1 VRTSAPRPF
10 SLRATAEEFDIILMS
25 DLTKSGDLGFRIAEE
40 ARVQRGLG
48 YRTGLIHL
56 KAAQSADVI
65 SLDVQACIRD
75 EAAVAIDPA
84 SSPRTRLLVVHSP
97 DTTSLSAA
105 RHLRVR
111 AERTVLVLHRP
122 SEIECVGRY
131 GLDADPSVSVAPVNR
146 RMRAALEEVD
156 LRLPIERENW
166 RPAGHGW
173 GTAIRRRGSLRRPSI
188 GWIGGTDREAW
199 PKSPAELS
207 ASLPADGSF
216 DVFILGRPLQNVI
229 PSQRPSAW
237 GILDYDEIAVER
249 FLQLVNAVVFFPGAS
264 KAEIPEAALSAALG
278 SGKPVAMPFWL
289 QPYFESGPIFCE
301 VYEAVDRIRAALA
314 NPPRAPIEGSTGLTP
329 RQPFSGRHRCSIE
342 RLIGAPAREP
352 KQRKKRM
359 RSKSPPARALFVAS
373 NGIGLGHVSRLL
385 AIARRANE
393 RFEPVFVTL
402 AQAIGCI
409 QSFGFTAEY
418 IASQAYVGAD
428 LSDWDQ
434 WFGVELAQL
443 TDRYDARLV
452 VFDGSNAPPGL
463 IRATGR
469 RSDCALAWIRR
480 GMWGDAYTP
489 LIENSRWFDLII
501 EPGEIAGERDFG
513 ATARRR
519 HEAVLVKPIRLLDG
533 GELLPKSE
541 AMSALGLDEEAPAV
555 LVQVGAGA
563 NRDIV
568 SIVDE
573 VVTALQRFPGVQI
586 ALAEWATAESLPLW
600 PDVKVIRGFPL
611 SQYFNAF
618 DFSISAAGYNTF
630 HETIAFE
637 LPTIFVPNASPGQD
651 DQIARARFAQDNG
664 AAFEL
669 PADGLSEL
677 PEICAALLDRKARD
691 FLKANCRRL
700 RQENGAQE
708 AADALAELVT
718 Q

>member
-1 VRTSAPRPF
+1 MRTSAPRSYSPR
-10 SLRATAEEFDIILMS
+10 SAAGELDIILMS
-25 DLTKSGDLGFRIAEE
+25 DLTTSGDLGFRIAEE
-40 ARVQRGLG
+40 ARVQRELG
-48 YRTGLIHL
+48 YSTGLIHL
-56 KAAQSADVI
+56 KAAQSNGVI
-65 SLDVQACIRD
+65 SPDIQACVRD
-75 EAAVAIDPA
+75 GAAAAIDPE
-84 SSPRTRLLVVHSP
+84 SSPRARLLVIHSP
-97 DTTSLSAA
+97 DAPSLSAA

-111 AERTVLVLHRP
+111 SEKTVLVLHRP
-122 SEIECVGRY
+122 SEIEYARKY
-131 GLDADPSVSVAPVNR
+131 SLDADSSVSIAPINR
-146 RMRAALEEVD
+146 RVRAALEEMD

-166 RPAGHGW
+166 MPAGHNW
-173 GTAIRRRGSLRRPSI
+173 GMAIRRRGNFRRPSI
-188 GWIGGTDREAW
+188 GWIGCTDREAW
-199 PKSPAELS
+199 PKSAGELT
-207 ASLPADGSF
+207 AALPTDGSF
-216 DVFILGRPLQNVI
+216 DVFILGRPPQNVL
-229 PSQRPSAW
+229 PSQRPAAW
-237 GILDYDEIAVER
+237 GILDHGEIAVER

-264 KAEIPEAALSAALG
+264 RSEIPESALFAALS
-278 SGKPVAMPFWL
+278 SGKLVAIPFWL
-289 QPYFESGPIFCE
+289 QPYFGSGPIYCE
-301 VYEAVDRIRAALA
+301 AYEAVDKIRAALA
-314 NPPRAPIEGSTGLTP
+314 NRSNVPIERVARPTPHATG
-329 RQPFSGRHRCSIE
+329 QHRCRIE
-342 RLIGAPAREP
+342 RLLGAPTREP

-359 RSKSPPARALFVAS
+359 RRESRPARALFVAS

-385 AIARRANE
+385 AIARRANG

-409 QSFGFTAEY
+409 RSFGYTTEY
-418 IASQAYVGAD
+418 IASQAYLGAD
-428 LSDWDQ
+428 LPHWDQ
-434 WFGVELAQL
+434 WFGVELSQL

-463 IRATGR
+463 IRAAGR

-519 HEAVLVKPIRLLDG
+519 HEATLVKPIRLLDSD
-533 GELLPKSE
+533 ELLPKGE
-541 AMSALGLDEEAPAV
+541 AMSALGLNESAPAV

-586 ALAEWATAESLPLW
+586 ALAEWAAGESLPLW
-600 PDVKVIRGFPL
+600 PGVKVIRGFPL

-630 HETIAFE
+630 HETITFE
-637 LPTIFVPNASPGQD
+637 LPTIFIPNASPGQD
-651 DQIARARFAQDNG
+651 DQLARARFAQDNG

-677 PEICAALLDRKARD
+677 PEICAALLDQKARN

-700 RQENGAQE
+700 HQGNGAQE